1 MRHPAAQP
9 PLQAHSPRQN
19 YHTFKKTPKS
29 ISCSWRQLHCI
40 LEQVNLNLAVKPTT
54 KHAKCAKGIDYQDI
68 AKKKVMTCILME
80 ALQCSWIRSLK
91 GGRRRPGGVERQEFQ
106 TGA

>member
-68 AKKKVMTCILME
+68 AKKISHDLHSDGSTAMQLDSITE
-80 ALQCSWIRSLK
+80 RWTPPS
-91 GGRRRPGGVERQEFQ
+91 RRR
-106 TGA
+106 